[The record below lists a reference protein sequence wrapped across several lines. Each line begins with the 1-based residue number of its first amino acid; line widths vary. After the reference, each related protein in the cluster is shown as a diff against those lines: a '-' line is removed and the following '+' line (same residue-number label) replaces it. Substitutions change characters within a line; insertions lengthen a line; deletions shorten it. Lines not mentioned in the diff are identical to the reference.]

1 MGMGLELNNVELL
14 RLASAAELA
23 RAAATAW
30 VEELTRRDAG
40 RDYTVALP
48 GGRIATAFLAA
59 AVELIRARGLSL
71 AGVHFFWAD
80 ERCVPPSSAD
90 SNFALAQA
98 ALFQPLAI
106 PAYQIHRL
114 RGEADPQFAVAE
126 ADAELC
132 RLADLGSDGMPVM
145 DLVFLGLGEDGHV
158 ASLFPNASPAVLAAR
173 GPFLHITDSPK
184 PPPQRITVSYPVL
197 FAARQV
203 WVLASGAG
211 KEAALRA
218 SLAPNGQTPL
228 GRVLSGRTATRVFT
242 DIAL

>member
-1 MGMGLELNNVELL
+1 VSVDADKVKLL
-14 RLASAAELA
+14 RFPNAAELA

-30 VEELTRRDAG
+30 VDELMRRDTG

-48 GGRIATAFLAA
+48 GGRIATAFMAA

-80 ERCVPPSSAD
+80 ERCVPPSSPD

-98 ALFQPLAI
+98 ALFQPLAV
-106 PAYQIHRL
+106 PAEQIHRL
-114 RGEADPQFAVAE
+114 RGEADPEFAVAE

-132 RLADLGSDGMPVM
+132 RLAELRADGMPVL

-158 ASLFPNASPAVLAAR
+158 ASLFPNASQAVIAAR
-173 GPFLHITDSPK
+173 GPFLHVTDSPK
-184 PPPQRITVSYPVL
+184 PPSLRITVSYPVL
-197 FAARQV
+197 FVARRV

-218 SLAPNGQTPL
+218 SLAPGGRTPL
-228 GRVLSGRTATRVFT
+228 GRVLAARPATRVFT